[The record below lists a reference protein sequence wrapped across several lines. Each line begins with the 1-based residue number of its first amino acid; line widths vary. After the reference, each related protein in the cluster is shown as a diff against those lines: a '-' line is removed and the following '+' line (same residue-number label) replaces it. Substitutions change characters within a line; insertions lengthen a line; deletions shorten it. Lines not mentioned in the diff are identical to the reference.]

1 MLIWMIVL
9 LPKNRS
15 IVFLVQTVVGVFT
28 IRGIAPGKYH
38 IFGLM
43 DGNQNYLYD
52 SKTEMIAFSDSIIVP
67 SMEAAMR
74 QDTLWKDTVTI
85 DTIKTV
91 GYTRFLPDDIILR
104 AFKGINDRQ
113 YLSKSE
119 RDKENHFIL
128 SFSAPLIRYLP

>member
-1 MLIWMIVL
+1 
-9 LPKNRS
+9 
-15 IVFLVQTVVGVFT
+15 
-28 IRGIAPGKYH
+28 
-38 IFGLM
+38 M

-91 GYTRFLPDDIILR
+91 GYTRFCRMIL
-104 AFKGINDRQ
+104 F
-113 YLSKSE
+113 
-119 RDKENHFIL
+119 
-128 SFSAPLIRYLP
+128 

>member
-1 MLIWMIVL
+1 
-9 LPKNRS
+9 
-15 IVFLVQTVVGVFT
+15 
-28 IRGIAPGKYH
+28 
-38 IFGLM
+38 M

-104 AFKGINDRQ
+104 AFKGRRNVKRGRKREIPSGWNR
-113 YLSKSE
+113 LNS
-119 RDKENHFIL
+119 
-128 SFSAPLIRYLP
+128 

>member
-1 MLIWMIVL
+1 
-9 LPKNRS
+9 
-15 IVFLVQTVVGVFT
+15 
-28 IRGIAPGKYH
+28 
-38 IFGLM
+38 M

-104 AFKGINDRQ
+104 AFKGIKRPSISVQ
-113 YLSKSE
+113 E
-119 RDKENHFIL
+119 R
-128 SFSAPLIRYLP
+128 A